1 MHTIILHSEK
11 IKAEAL
17 RLGFSA
23 CGIAKS
29 HEVDMATEGRFKEWI
44 VNGWNADMSYM
55 GKNVDIRLNPG
66 LLLDGCK
73 SVISVAL
80 NYYPKQRLASSQYQ
94 FAYYAYGKDYHDV
107 LRKKLY
113 ELAAFISAHSTS
125 MQTTINFRVCVD
137 TAPLLERY
145 WACQAGIGWIGKNH
159 NLIIPRKGSYF
170 LLGEI
175 LTDKE
180 VDVYDSPMAS
190 HCGNCNK
197 CMMACP
203 GKAICDD
210 GTFISERCLSYL
222 TIEHRGDFSEAE
234 EKVVLNQVNT
244 ASTPYYIYGCDRC
257 QIACPHNAFASPT
270 SVEDLHPSDIFM
282 NMENGDWE
290 QLSIDEYKSIFKGS
304 AVKRAKY
311 EGLKRNIDVVK
322 KETDH

>member
-1 MHTIILHSEK
+1 MHTVILQSEK

-29 HEVDMATEGRFKEWI
+29 HEVDVETEGKFREWI
-44 VNGWNADMSYM
+44 GDGLNAGMSYM
-55 GKNVDIRLNPG
+55 EKHVDIRLNPG

-73 SVISVAL
+73 SVICVAL
-80 NYYPKQRLASSQYQ
+80 NYYPEKRLAPSQYQ

-113 ELAAFISAHSTS
+113 ELAASISSFAASLQS
-125 MQTTINFRVCVD
+125 NVNFRVCAD

-159 NLIIPRKGSYF
+159 NLIIPHKGSYF
-170 LLGEI
+170 FLGEI
-175 LTDKE
+175 LADTE
-180 VDVYDSPMAS
+180 VDVYDSPMPS

-197 CMMACP
+197 CTVACP
-203 GKAICDD
+203 GKAIGDD
-210 GTFISERCLSYL
+210 GTFNSERCLSYL
-222 TIEHRGDFSEAE
+222 TIEHRGSFSAAE
-234 EKVVLNQVNT
+234 TELVLNQANA

-257 QIACPHNAFASPT
+257 QIVCPHNAFASPT
-270 SVEDLHPSDIFM
+270 SIEDLHPSEAFM
-282 NMENGDWE
+282 NMGNGEWE
-290 QLSIDEYKSIFKGS
+290 ELSIDEYKSIFKGS

-322 KETDH
+322 KRD